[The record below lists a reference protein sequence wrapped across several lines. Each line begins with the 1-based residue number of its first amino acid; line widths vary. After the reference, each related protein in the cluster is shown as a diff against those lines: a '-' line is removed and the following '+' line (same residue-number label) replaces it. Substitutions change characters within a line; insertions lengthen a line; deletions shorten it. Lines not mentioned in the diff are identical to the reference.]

1 MRRYMFVA
9 LLILVLISGIIACGS
24 GQKDELIYCS
34 KQQPDTL
41 IPILDQN
48 EEAKYLCELIF
59 DGLVNKTVVKN
70 GQERYEWAL
79 AEDNGF
85 IEEDDE
91 DRTRIII
98 SLRKGVYWHDGR
110 EFTAEDVIYTL
121 NAINET
127 KIYSPLRSWLKTFI
141 KSFEKVEGDSYKVR
155 LVLVKEMSMSALK
168 ELFSPLKIL
177 PRWYMY
183 EGEERKLPHNLYI
196 NKDDTN
202 QKNSAT
208 GKIIDAFKC
217 LPIGTGP
224 YKIKIKKSEDVL
236 LEANKEYYLRKPEIT
251 KIRMQVLG
259 SMAKAVKLLDNN
271 PYALLFD
278 VEQEFSDRLSRLP
291 LENQSYLPYSFY
303 AVVFNT
309 KRDPFRNSRF
319 RKGVSAGTDKMG
331 LLSSFSENS
340 INVENG
346 CVNHSIFPTRS
357 MYVQSCPA
365 CFREANA
372 FNTQN
377 AQELLSQCSGSE
389 REFRLLICSSTEGA
403 RVKRLAGEFVQM
415 MNDIDVNMVV
425 DDLNAARYNAKIKEG
440 DFDAVF
446 MEFAGFDH
454 LYDIRSLF
462 ANKNYWAVQDD
473 TLDVLLEN
481 FGKTLSWESFPGPEE
496 KIIPGLKDIARDI
509 HNRVEEI
516 VPACFLF
523 TVPRRAYYSD
533 RLMDVTIHPEV
544 GFATIETWKLR
555 EQR

>member
-1 MRRYMFVA
+1 MKRYMFVA
-9 LLILVLISGIIACGS
+9 LVISVLISSMITCGC
-24 GQKDELIYCS
+24 GQKEELIYCS
-34 KQQPDTL
+34 KQNPDTL

-91 DRTRIII
+91 DRTLIII

-121 NAINET
+121 KAINET
-127 KIYSPLRSWLKTFI
+127 KINSPLRSWLKTFI
-141 KSFEKVEGDSYKVR
+141 KSFEKVKGDSYKVR
-155 LVLVKEMSMSALK
+155 LKLVKEMSMPALK

-177 PRWYMY
+177 PRWYMKK
-183 EGEERKLPHNLYI
+183 KLPYDLYI
-196 NKDDTN
+196 NEKDKK
-202 QKNSAT
+202 QKISPR
-208 GKIIDAFKC
+208 GKVIAAFKC

-224 YKIKIKKSEDVL
+224 YKIKKIKSEDVL
-236 LEANKEYYLRKPEIT
+236 LEANNEYYLGRPEIK

-259 SMAKAVKLLDNN
+259 SMAKAVKLLDDN
-271 PYALLFD
+271 PYAILFD
-278 VEQEFSDRLSRLP
+278 VEQEFSNRLSGLP
-291 LENQSYLPYSFY
+291 LENQSYLPSSFY

-309 KRDPFRNSRF
+309 KREPFRNSRF
-319 RKGVSAGTDKMG
+319 RKGVSTGIDKIG

-340 INVENG
+340 INVEKE
-346 CVNHSIFPTRS
+346 CVNHSIFPARS

-377 AQELLSQCSGSE
+377 AKELLRQYSKSK
-389 REFRLLICSSTEGA
+389 RKFRLLICSSIDGA
-403 RVKRLAGEFVQM
+403 RVKMLAGKLVQM
-415 MNDIDVNMVV
+415 MKDVDINMVV
-425 DDLNAARYNAKIKEG
+425 DDLNAVSYRAKIKKG

-462 ANKNYWAVQDD
+462 ANKNYWLVRDHNLDD
-473 TLDVLLEN
+473 LLTK
-481 FGKTLSWESFPGPEE
+481 FGETLSWESFPGHNEE
-496 KIIPGLKDIARDI
+496 IIPGLKDIARDI

-533 RLMDVTIHPEV
+533 RLMDVTIHPAV
-544 GFATIETWKLR
+544 GFATIETWKLKIVGVSGN
-555 EQR
+555 